1 MTAAHPQDA
10 PGSASAWP
18 SVSVIVCAHT
28 TRRWANLKDAVA
40 SISRQTLPA
49 LETVVVIDFND
60 ELERL
65 ARAELTQVLLLP
77 NTRARGL
84 SGARQTGADAA
95 RGTILA
101 FLDDDAAA
109 DPDWLERL
117 VEAYADPRVLGVGG
131 TISPA
136 WEGARPTWFPPEF
149 DWVIGCTYAGMPLE
163 RAHVRNPI
171 GANMS
176 MRATVFEQAGA
187 FDPRLGRAHGSAALT
202 GSAEETEFC
211 IRAARAH
218 PGSYWIFEPLAR
230 VEHAV
235 PVERATFRYFARRC
249 WVEGTAKALLAGIA
263 GSEDGLSSERAY
275 VRSVL
280 PRAVVRDLARGVHG
294 DRGGI
299 GRAGAIA
306 AGLAITVAAY
316 VWTRTTVAARMR

>member
-1 MTAAHPQDA
+1 MTGGHPQDA
-10 PGSASAWP
+10 PGSPLP

-28 TRRWANLKDAVA
+28 TRRWSNLQDAVA

-65 ARAELTQVLLLP
+65 ARAELTDVLVLP
-77 NTRARGL
+77 NTRGRGL

-95 RGTILA
+95 RGAILA
-101 FLDDDAAA
+101 FIDDDAVA
-109 DPDWLERL
+109 DVDWLECL
-117 VEAYADPRVLGVGG
+117 VSAYSDPRVLGVGG

-136 WEGARPTWFPPEF
+136 WERARPTWFPPEF
-149 DWVIGCTYAGMPLE
+149 DWVIGCTYAGMPRE
-163 RAHVRNPI
+163 TAHVRNPI

-187 FDPRLGRAHGSAALT
+187 FDPRLGRSHGSAALT

-235 PVERATFRYFARRC
+235 PAERGTLRYFARRC
-249 WVEGTAKALLAGIA
+249 WVEGTAKALLSGIA
-263 GSEDGLSSERAY
+263 GSEDGLRSERAY

-280 PRAVVRDLARGVHG
+280 PRAVARDLGCGVRG
-294 DRGGI
+294 DRGAI
-299 GRAGAIA
+299 RRAGAIV
-306 AGLAITVAAY
+306 AGLAITVVAY
-316 VWTRTTVAARMR
+316 VWTRATVAARKR